1 MLNII
6 ILPYLPHWLGRLR
19 FPCMGAYLS
28 LGCRVEEQ
36 AASVRNLLEV
46 EAALELHSQLDRDVE
61 PLLLRVEHELHTRRA
76 MKWLGILQEDSLW
89 GNN

>member
-1 MLNII
+1 
-6 ILPYLPHWLGRLR
+6 
-19 FPCMGAYLS
+19 MGAYLS

-76 MKWLGILQEDSLW
+76 MK
-89 GNN
+89 